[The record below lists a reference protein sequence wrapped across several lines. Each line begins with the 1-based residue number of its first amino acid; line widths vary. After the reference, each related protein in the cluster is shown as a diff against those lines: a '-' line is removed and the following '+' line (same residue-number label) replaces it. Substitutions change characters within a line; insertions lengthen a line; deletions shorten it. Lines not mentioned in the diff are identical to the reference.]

1 MPAKPGSPSA
11 VERHQTR
18 QYLREFVPGLVG
30 YGIALLLAIIFGDT
44 AGEISWRLL
53 WWLGPLLFV
62 GLVIRAVVRALRRND
77 EYQRQISLEGM
88 SVGFA
93 ASMLA
98 ALTFGLLGVQVDLP
112 AGAAVWGVFV
122 IGILSWGVAVTV
134 RPTR

>member
-1 MPAKPGSPSA
+1 MSSKPGSPSE
-11 VERHQTR
+11 VERHQAR

-30 YGIALLLAIIFGDT
+30 YGLALLLAIIFGDT

-53 WWLGPLLFV
+53 WWLGPLVFV
-62 GLVIRAVVRALRRND
+62 GLVIRAVVRALRRSD

-88 SVGFA
+88 AVGFA
-93 ASMLA
+93 ASMFA
-98 ALTFGLLGVQVDLP
+98 ALTFGLLGVQIELP